1 SLLLLLLPPSANTT
15 VVAMAEATDLIR
27 CPLFTVRAAAV
38 VHLLERG
45 YRVAAYE
52 RSTGATAVWAMSGS
66 ASLVFTLESDPHG
79 TRVHISAEGNWLA
92 VEGLPPLT
100 SPQVQRANLALLVS
114 QIAAKAH
121 LRGHD

>member
-1 SLLLLLLPPSANTT
+1 MSE
-15 VVAMAEATDLIR
+15 MTDLIPS
-27 CPLFTVRAAAV
+27 PLSTVRAAAL
-38 VHLLERG
+38 VHFLGRG

-66 ASLVFTLESDPHG
+66 ASLVLTLEPDPHG
-79 TRVHISAEGNWLA
+79 TRVHVSVHGDWPA
-92 VEGLPPLT
+92 VEGFSSPPLI

-121 LRGHD
+121 LHRHD